1 MITRSLNDEELNNFT
16 WKVYPMQI
24 TENTTKEDIINF
36 TNKLLIKTNELHFDK
51 YYAYIHTIDTDIMII
66 TKDNKKIMGRYDHI
80 FKSNSIKIEINDKW
94 ESWSKA
100 KNKIKTIIFVDSLHY
115 HESVR
120 HLWSE
125 RGFSFTKF
133 YNEGYKD
140 NIINELLNSESIKA
154 A

>member
-1 MITRSLNDEELNNFT
+1 MITRSLHYEELKDFT

-24 TENTTKEDIINF
+24 IANTTKEDIINF

-51 YYAYIHTIDTDIMII
+51 YFAYIDTVDTEIMII
-66 TKDNKKIMGRYDHI
+66 TKDNKKVMGSYNHI
-80 FKSNSIKIEINDKW
+80 YKGNHIQVKFDGKLYT
-94 ESWSKA
+94 WSKA
-100 KNKIKTIIFVDSLHY
+100 KNKIKTIVFMDSLHY

-125 RGFSFTKF
+125 NGFSFTKF

-140 NIINELLNSESIKA
+140 NIINSLLNNELIQVA
-154 A
+154 